1 MNSAV
6 PKHIRPQPLL
16 ARWAVWL
23 PALIGLVTA
32 LVYGWVWG
40 GLHPVPAIIDETAY
54 LLQARIF
61 AGGHWTAP
69 ARPLPE
75 FFEQLYVFV
84 TPFLAAKYPPG
95 HPMLLTLGELVGSP
109 ALIVLLLNA
118 VSGALV
124 FRLVAHRWGLLTGFL
139 TWLIWLLAPINLTY
153 RPSYL
158 SNVTTAALWLVAWW
172 ALEQWWESGRR
183 GWLLAL
189 AVSVAW
195 CAITRPLTGLVL
207 VVPIGIVV
215 LRRVSQRGMWKDLG
229 LAMVLGALVLAVLPL
244 ANRQTTGRWLEMPWT
259 TYARLYTP
267 YDHLGFGFDSTPP
280 LKPPDAEFKRL
291 AALRRAVAE
300 RHTMAALP
308 TIAYDRMREILRGAL
323 GSGPVALLPWA
334 LVGLFF
340 LNKRAG
346 FAFICSLLLIVV
358 HLAYAHDSRWTPYYL
373 ETIPILAFL
382 AALGLTR
389 LATLVRH
396 PRLKLFVGAATAGF
410 FVLWLVG
417 ALSTLPRARSMSRMV
432 HAPYTEFRSRLERI
446 ADSKA
451 IVFVRKP
458 PRHTLGQSLVINA
471 PDLHRARIWIVH
483 DLGPENARLLALV
496 PDRVP
501 YLYDEERR
509 RLTPLALADGLPR
522 PQRKR

>member
-1 MNSAV
+1 MNSTQ
-6 PKHIRPQPLL
+6 PKLIGPRVTPVSL
-16 ARWAVWL
+16 AVWL
-23 PALIGLVTA
+23 PALTGLATA

-40 GLHPVPAIIDETAY
+40 SLHPGPLIIDESAY

-61 AGGHWTAP
+61 ASGHWTAP

-95 HPMLLTLGELVGSP
+95 HPLLLTLGELVGSP

-124 FRLVAHRWGLLTGFL
+124 FRLVARRWGLLTGFV
-139 TWLIWLLAPINLTY
+139 TWLIWLLAPINLTF

-158 SNVTTAALWLVAWW
+158 SNVTTTALWLIAWW
-172 ALEQWWESGRR
+172 ALERWWESGRR
-183 GWLLAL
+183 RWLLAV

-207 VVPIGIVV
+207 AVPLGIVV
-215 LRRVSQRGMWKDLG
+215 LRRVAQRGLWADLG
-229 LAMVLGALVLAVLPL
+229 AAVALGALVLAVLAL

-280 LKPPDAEFKRL
+280 LEVPDSEFTRL

-300 RHTMAALP
+300 RHTVAALP
-308 TIAYDRMREILRGAL
+308 AIAYDRMRKILLGAL
-323 GSGPVALLPWA
+323 GSGPVSLLPWA

-340 LNKRAG
+340 LDKRAG
-346 FAFICSLLLIVV
+346 FALISSLLLIVV

-373 ETIPILAFL
+373 ETIPVFAFL
-382 AALGLTR
+382 GALGLTR
-389 LATLVRH
+389 LGRAPRH
-396 PRLKLFVGAATAGF
+396 PRWKLFLAACTWVFFTVWLIGAARLLIRAHSTSQ
-410 FVLWLVG
+410 
-417 ALSTLPRARSMSRMV
+417 ALHARYEAF
-432 HAPYTEFRSRLERI
+432 HWRLKGIPQE
-446 ADSKA
+446 KA
-451 IVFVRKP
+451 IVFVRKGKSQ
-458 PRHTLGQSLVINA
+458 TLAQSLVVNE
-471 PDLHRARIWIVH
+471 PDLNHARIWIVH
-483 DLGPENARLLALV
+483 DRGKENARLVALA
-496 PDRVP
+496 PDRGS
-501 YLYDEERR
+501 YLYDEQRGK
-509 RLTPLALADGLPR
+509 LVPLDAAGR
-522 PQRKR
+522 PEN